1 MTILKNGKIYAIN
14 ANQELWD
21 SLINR
26 AYRDSSV
33 EHVENYPFKMV
44 LTSKEGKIITFSIEE

>member
-1 MTILKNGKIYAIN
+1 MTILRNGKIYAIN
-14 ANQELWD
+14 ANQELWE

-26 AYRDSSV
+26 AYKDSSV
-33 EHVENYPFKMV
+33 EDVEATAFKMV